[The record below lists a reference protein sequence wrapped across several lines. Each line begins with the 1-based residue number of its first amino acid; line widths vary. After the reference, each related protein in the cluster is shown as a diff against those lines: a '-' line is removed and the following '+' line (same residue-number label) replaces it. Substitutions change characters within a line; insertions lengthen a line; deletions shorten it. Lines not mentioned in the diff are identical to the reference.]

1 MNIRAIKRLACL
13 MGMAAAVLAACSG
26 GSDPAMG
33 DNSSPPPPPP
43 PPPPPVEETIVGA
56 VYAGT
61 NNPDPKGNFVVGFSR
76 SSSGKL
82 APMKAYETGGTGR
95 AGPSQPRLNSLI
107 SEDSILAVEGRF
119 LLVVNAGSNDVTC
132 FRIDADFGLTRTDI
146 EPSGGT
152 APISLAYRNGIVYV
166 ANADEDGVFNGP
178 PDQSGNITAMRLD
191 LSSGDLTAIPD
202 SSVSLHGRPAD
213 LEITPDGY
221 YLLVSSLNAGSALL
235 PGPTAAEISS
245 FLIQSDGRLATTP
258 SGTGQSTLVGNAAG
272 RNLPNAI
279 GIEAFALGDRQ
290 FVMAAEARTAS
301 SAGLPPASL
310 ASLQTGSVSSWE
322 INADGTLLPL
332 VQDYQLGPSIDSGPL
347 QTGFLAFAPGDST
360 VFWVSSTAGSTI
372 SSYGLFDRTSAPSL
386 DKIGMIGGGGVQ
398 AGGTPVDIES
408 PTPFAN
414 ADGFVDIAISPDSYW
429 LYQLVGLKGR
439 IEVYAIDAFF
449 TYGIDHRQTITS
461 DLLPMD
467 NLQGLVAVGEHVP

>member
-1 MNIRAIKRLACL
+1 MNIRAIKGLIYL
-13 MGMAAAVLAACSG
+13 VGMTAAVLTACGG

-33 DNSSPPPPPP
+33 ENSSPPPPPP
-43 PPPPPVEETIVGA
+43 PPVQEAIVGA

-178 PDQSGNITAMRLD
+178 PDQSGNMTAMRLD

-221 YLLVSSLNAGSALL
+221 YLLLSSLNAGSALL

-258 SGTGQSTLVGNAAG
+258 SGAGQSTLVGNAAG

-279 GIEAFALGDRQ
+279 GIETFADGDRQ
-290 FVMAAEARTAS
+290 FVIAAEARTAS
-301 SAGLPPASL
+301 SAGLPPAGL
-310 ASLQTGSVSSWE
+310 ASLQTGSVSTWE
-322 INADGTLLPL
+322 INSDGTFLPRT
-332 VQDYQLGPSIDSGPL
+332 QDFQLGESLDSGPL
-347 QTGFLAFAPGDST
+347 QTGFLAYSPVYS
-360 VFWVSSTAGSTI
+360 VFWVSSSMGAEI
-372 SSYGLFDRTSAPSL
+372 SGYGLSGVDSL
-386 DKIGMIGGGGVQ
+386 DAE
-398 AGGTPVDIES
+398 AGTVARGYPVVSGTPVDIGS
-408 PTPFAN
+408 STPLAE
-414 ADGFVDIAISPDSYW
+414 ADGYVDIAISPDYNW

-439 IEVYAIDAFF
+439 IDAYEIDTLEAMN
-449 TYGIDHRQTITS
+449 IALRQSVTS

-467 NLQGLVAVGEHVP
+467 NLQGLVVVGELAP